1 MIPMSLAQ
9 IAAITG
15 GRLHGV
21 DDAAAK
27 ALVVDG
33 PVVTDSREAG
43 PGGLYIAR
51 VGEQLDGHQFVASA
65 AGLGA
70 VAAMTTRPVDDLP
83 CVVVD
88 DIQAGL
94 AALARAVVDQHPDL
108 TVIGITGSSGKTST
122 KDLLASV
129 LSSAA
134 PTVAPVGSL
143 NSEVGV
149 PLTVFRVEPQTRFLV
164 VEMGARGIGHIAY
177 LTRIAPPR
185 IGIELNVGSAH
196 VGEFGSRAAIAVAK
210 AELVQA
216 LPADGLA
223 VLNADDAAVR
233 AMATQTP
240 ARVRLVGSGAEA
252 QVRATDITLD
262 EAGRPSF
269 RVTTPDGSADVSLP
283 LHGEHHVGNAL
294 AVVAT
299 ALECGLALD
308 DVVAALAT
316 ATPVSRWRMEVTERA
331 DGVTVVNDAYN
342 ANPDSMRAALK
353 ALVAMG
359 GGRGGSDPAPAR
371 RTWAVLGSM
380 LELGDDSTAEHDA
393 IGRLA
398 VRLNI
403 SRLVVVGDT
412 ARPMASGAQHE
423 GSWGDEA
430 VWVPDADAAY
440 ALLTEELRPGDV
452 VLFKSSRDAGLRWLG
467 DRLAAQGAD
476 DSSTDGS
483 TDSSTDGTATEDRST
498 EDRTKDPSK
507 EDTT

>member
-1 MIPMSLAQ
+1 MIPLSLKE
-9 IAAITG
+9 IAEITG
-15 GRLHGV
+15 GRLKGL
-21 DDAAAK
+21 DDTAAA
-27 ALVVDG
+27 ALVIDG

-43 PGGLYIAR
+43 AGGLYVAR
-51 VGEQLDGHQFVASA
+51 IGEQMDGHQFVSSA

-83 CVVVD
+83 CVVVE

-94 AALARAVVDQHPDL
+94 ASLARAVVDRHPDL

-129 LSSAA
+129 LSGVA

-149 PLTVFRVEPQTRFLV
+149 PLTVFRVTPQTRFLV
-164 VEMGARGIGHIAY
+164 VEMGARGVGHIDY
-177 LTRIAPPR
+177 LTRIAPPS
-185 IGIELNVGSAH
+185 IGIELNVGTAH
-196 VGEFGSRAAIAVAK
+196 VGEFGSREAIAVAK

-216 LPADGLA
+216 LPPGGLA
-223 VLNADDAAVR
+223 VLNADDPVVR
-233 AMATQTP
+233 AMASKTT
-240 ARVRLVGSGAEA
+240 ARVQLVGTGPEA
-252 QVRATDITLD
+252 DVRATEITLD
-262 EAGRPSF
+262 QRGRPSF
-269 RVTTPDGSADVSLP
+269 AVAAPEGRARVTLP

-299 ALECGLALD
+299 ALECGMALAD
-308 DVVAALAT
+308 IVAALAT
-316 ATPVSRWRMEVTERA
+316 AVPASRWRMEVTERP

-359 GGRGGSDPAPAR
+359 GGRGHDDTTPAR

-380 LELGDDSTAEHDA
+380 LELGEDSTTEHDA

-412 ARPMASGAQHE
+412 ARPMATGAQHE

-440 ALLTEELRPGDV
+440 DLLAEELRPGDV

-467 DRLAAQGAD
+467 DRLAGSGAAN
-476 DSSTDGS
+476 SEE
-483 TDSSTDGTATEDRST
+483 GTT
-498 EDRTKDPSK
+498 
-507 EDTT
+507 

>member
-1 MIPMSLAQ
+1 MIPLSLQEVAT
-9 IAAITG
+9 ITG
-15 GRLHGV
+15 GRLHGIPE
-21 DDAAAK
+21 DEAGR
-27 ALVVDG
+27 LVVDG

-51 VGEQLDGHQFVASA
+51 VGEQLDGHQFVGA
-65 AGLGA
+65 AAALGA
-70 VAAMTTRPVDDLP
+70 VAALTTREVPELP

-94 AALARAVVDQHPDL
+94 ASLARAVVDRHDDL

-149 PLTVFRVEPQTRFLV
+149 PLTVFRVTPDTRFLV
-164 VEMGARGIGHIAY
+164 VEMGARGVGHIEY
-177 LTRIAPPR
+177 LTTIAPPR
-185 IGIELNVGSAH
+185 IGIELNVGTAH
-196 VGEFGSRAAIAVAK
+196 VGEFGSREAIAVAK
-210 AELVQA
+210 AELVAA
-216 LPADGLA
+216 LPGDGLA
-223 VLNADDAAVR
+223 VLNADDAVVR
-233 AMATQTP
+233 AMATRTG
-240 ARVRLVGSGAEA
+240 ARVQLVGTARDA
-252 QVRATDITLD
+252 AVRADDIVLD
-262 EAGRPSF
+262 AAGRPTF
-269 RVTTPDGSADVSLP
+269 RLLTPSGEAEVSLP

-299 ALECGLALD
+299 ALECGLSLDAVVQALS
-308 DVVAALAT
+308 T
-316 ATPVSRWRMEVTERA
+316 ATPASRWRMEVVERP

-353 ALVAMG
+353 ALAAMG
-359 GGRGGSDPAPAR
+359 RDR

-380 LELGDDSTAEHDA
+380 LELGDESTTEHDA

-403 SRLVVVGDT
+403 SRLVVVGEV

-423 GSWGDEA
+423 GSWGEEA
-430 VWVPDADAAY
+430 VWVPDADAAHD
-440 ALLTEELRPGDV
+440 LLVKNLRPGDV

-467 DRLAAQGAD
+467 DKVAAPDAI
-476 DSSTDGS
+476 DG
-483 TDSSTDGTATEDRST
+483 
-498 EDRTKDPSK
+498 K
-507 EDTT
+507 EDAT

>member
-1 MIPMSLAQ
+1 MIPLSLKE
-9 IAAITG
+9 IAEITD
-15 GRLHGV
+15 GRLEGL
-21 DDAAAK
+21 DDAEAA
-27 ALVVDG
+27 AVVIDG

-51 VGEQLDGHQFVASA
+51 VGEQMDGHQFVSSA

-70 VAAMTTRPVDDLP
+70 VAAMTTRPVDGLP
-83 CVVVD
+83 CVVVE

-94 AALARAVVDQHPDL
+94 ASLARAVVDRHPDL

-149 PLTVFRVEPQTRFLV
+149 PLTVFRVTPQTRFLV
-164 VEMGARGIGHIAY
+164 VEMGARGVGHIDY
-177 LTRIAPPR
+177 LTRIAPPS
-185 IGIELNVGSAH
+185 IGIELNVGTAH
-196 VGEFGSRAAIAVAK
+196 VGEFGSREAIAVAK

-216 LPADGLA
+216 LPPGGLA
-223 VLNADDAAVR
+223 VLNADDPVVR
-233 AMATQTP
+233 AMAAQTT
-240 ARVRLVGSGAEA
+240 ARVRLVGTGPEA
-252 QVRATDITLD
+252 DVRATDITLD
-262 EAGRPSF
+262 ERGRPSF
-269 RVTTPDGSADVSLP
+269 AVAAPEGGARVTLP

-299 ALECGLALD
+299 ALECGLALTE
-308 DVVAALAT
+308 VVAALAT
-316 ATPVSRWRMEVTERA
+316 AVPASRWRMEVTERP

-359 GGRGGSDPAPAR
+359 GGRGRDDTAPAR

-380 LELGDDSTAEHDA
+380 LELGEDSTTEHDA

-440 ALLTEELRPGDV
+440 DLLAEELRPGDV

-467 DRLAAQGAD
+467 DRLAGRGAAN
-476 DSSTDGS
+476 SEE
-483 TDSSTDGTATEDRST
+483 GTT
-498 EDRTKDPSK
+498 
-507 EDTT
+507 

>member
-1 MIPMSLAQ
+1 MIPLSLAR
-9 IAAITG
+9 IAQVTG

-21 DDAAAK
+21 DEQAAAG
-27 ALVVDG
+27 LVIEG

-51 VGEQLDGHQFVASA
+51 VGEQMDGHQFVASA

-70 VAAMTTRPVDDLP
+70 VAAMTTRPVDELP

-88 DIQAGL
+88 DIQDGL
-94 AALARAVVDQHPDL
+94 ASLARAVVDHHPHL

-149 PLTVFRVEPQTRFLV
+149 PLTVFRVQPQTRFLV

-177 LTRIAPPR
+177 LTRIAPPH

-196 VGEFGSRAAIAVAK
+196 VGEFGSREAIAVAK

-216 LPADGLA
+216 LPASGLA
-223 VLNADDAAVR
+223 VLNSDDAVVR
-233 AMATQTP
+233 AMASTTA
-240 ARVRLVGSGAEA
+240 ARVLLVGSGPDAD
-252 QVRATDITLD
+252 VRATDITLD
-262 EAGRPSF
+262 ESGRPSF
-269 RVTTPDGSADVSLP
+269 RVTTPTSSALVRLP

-299 ALECGLALD
+299 ALECGLELD
-308 DVVAALAT
+308 EIVAALAT
-316 ATPVSRWRMEVTERA
+316 ATPASRWRMEVTERA

-359 GGRGGSDPAPAR
+359 GGRGGADTTPAR

-380 LELGDDSTAEHDA
+380 LELGEESTAEHDA
-393 IGRLA
+393 VGRLA
-398 VRLNI
+398 VRLNV

-430 VWVPDADAAY
+430 VWVPDTDAAY
-440 ALLTEELRPGDV
+440 ALLAEELRPGDV
-452 VLFKSSRDAGLRWLG
+452 VLLKSSRDAGLRWLG
-467 DRLAAQGAD
+467 DRLAGRAA
-476 DSSTDGS
+476 DGS
-483 TDSSTDGTATEDRST
+483 EEGTT
-498 EDRTKDPSK
+498 
-507 EDTT
+507 

>member
-1 MIPMSLAQ
+1 MIPLSLKE
-9 IAAITG
+9 IADLTG
-15 GRLHGV
+15 GRLQGATAEQ
-21 DDAAAK
+21 AAA
-27 ALVVDG
+27 LVIDG

-51 VGEQLDGHQFVASA
+51 IGESMDGHQFVGA
-65 AGLGA
+65 ARDAGA
-70 VAAMTTRPVDDLP
+70 VAALTSRAVDELP

-88 DIQAGL
+88 DVQEGF
-94 AALARAVVDQHPDL
+94 AAIARAVLRAHPDL
-108 TVIGITGSSGKTST
+108 KVIGITGSSGKTST

-129 LSSAA
+129 LSSGA

-149 PLTVFRVEPQTRFLV
+149 PLTVCRTLPETRFLI
-164 VEMGARGIGHIAY
+164 VEMGARGTGHIEY
-177 LTRIAPPR
+177 LTDIAAPH
-185 IGIELNVGSAH
+185 IGVVLNVGTAH
-196 VGEFGSRAAIAVAK
+196 VGEFGSREAIGRAK
-210 AELVQA
+210 AELVTA
-216 LPADGLA
+216 LKPDGLA
-223 VLNADDAAVR
+223 VLNADDPVVA
-233 AMATQTP
+233 AMANKTT
-240 ARVRLVGSGAEA
+240 ARTLLVGTSPGAGL
-252 QVRATDITLD
+252 RALDIELD

-269 RVTTPDGSADVSLP
+269 TVSGGGLAEPARVSLP

-294 AVVAT
+294 AVIAV
-299 ALECGLALD
+299 ALECGLDINEIA
-308 DVVAALAT
+308 AALST
-316 ATPVSRWRMEVTERA
+316 ATPASRWRMEVTERP

-359 GGRGGSDPAPAR
+359 RGR

-380 LELGDDSTAEHDA
+380 LELGDESTTEHDA

-403 SRLVVVGDT
+403 SRLVVVGET
-412 ARPMASGAQHE
+412 ARPMATGAQHE

-440 ALLTEELRPGDV
+440 DLLERELSPGDV

-467 DRLAAQGAD
+467 DRLAGLGAPD
-476 DSSTDGS
+476 AED
-483 TDSSTDGTATEDRST
+483 AT
-498 EDRTKDPSK
+498 
-507 EDTT
+507 

>member
-1 MIPMSLAQ
+1 LIPLSLKE

-15 GRLHGV
+15 GRLHGL
-21 DDAAAK
+21 DDGAAD

-51 VGEQLDGHQFVASA
+51 IGEHQDGHQFAAAA

-70 VAAMTTRPVDDLP
+70 VAAMTTRPVDELP
-83 CVVVD
+83 CLVVD
-88 DIQAGL
+88 DIQEGL
-94 AALARAVVDQHPDL
+94 ASLARAVVDRHPNL

-129 LSSAA
+129 LSASA

-149 PLTVFRVEPQTRFLV
+149 PLTVFRVTPQTRFLV
-164 VEMGARGIGHIAY
+164 VEMGARGVGHIAY
-177 LTRIAPPR
+177 LTRIAPPS
-185 IGIELNVGSAH
+185 IGIELNVGTAH
-196 VGEFGSRAAIAVAK
+196 VGEFGSREAIAVAK

-216 LPADGLA
+216 LPTTGLA
-223 VLNADDAAVR
+223 VLNADDPVVRAMAAQTTARVQLVGTGPEAAVR
-233 AMATQTP
+233 ASEIA
-240 ARVRLVGSGAEA
+240 
-252 QVRATDITLD
+252 LD
-262 EAGRPSF
+262 ERGRPSF
-269 RVTTPDGSADVSLP
+269 TVTTPQGSAQVALP

-294 AVVAT
+294 SVIAT
-299 ALECGLALD
+299 ALECGLALPD
-308 DVVAALAT
+308 VAAALTT
-316 ATPVSRWRMEVTERA
+316 ATPASRWRMEVTERP

-353 ALVAMG
+353 ALVAMSG
-359 GGRGGSDPAPAR
+359 AGGRDVTTPAR

-380 LELGDDSTAEHDA
+380 LELGEDSTSEHDA

-440 ALLTEELRPGDV
+440 DLLAEELRPGDV

-467 DRLAAQGAD
+467 DRLAGRGAAN
-476 DSSTDGS
+476 SEE
-483 TDSSTDGTATEDRST
+483 GTT
-498 EDRTKDPSK
+498 
-507 EDTT
+507 

>member
-1 MIPMSLAQ
+1 MIPLSLKE
-9 IAAITG
+9 IAEITG
-15 GRLHGV
+15 GRLEGL
-21 DDAAAK
+21 DDIAAA
-27 ALVVDG
+27 ALVIDG

-43 PGGLYIAR
+43 AGGLYVAR
-51 VGEQLDGHQFVASA
+51 IGEQMDGHQFVSSA

-83 CVVVD
+83 CVVVE

-94 AALARAVVDQHPDL
+94 ASLARAVVDRHPDL

-129 LSSAA
+129 LSGVA

-149 PLTVFRVEPQTRFLV
+149 PLTVFRVTPQTRFLV
-164 VEMGARGIGHIAY
+164 VEMGARGVGHIDY
-177 LTRIAPPR
+177 LTRIAPPS
-185 IGIELNVGSAH
+185 IGIELNVGTAH
-196 VGEFGSRAAIAVAK
+196 VGEFGSREAIAVAK

-216 LPADGLA
+216 LPPGGLA
-223 VLNADDAAVR
+223 VLNADDPVVR
-233 AMATQTP
+233 AMASKTT
-240 ARVRLVGSGAEA
+240 ARVQLVGTGPEA
-252 QVRATDITLD
+252 DVRATEITLD
-262 EAGRPSF
+262 ERGRPSF
-269 RVTTPDGSADVSLP
+269 AVAAPEGSARVTLP

-299 ALECGLALD
+299 ALECGMALAD
-308 DVVAALAT
+308 IVAALAT
-316 ATPVSRWRMEVTERA
+316 AVPASRWRMEVTERP

-359 GGRGGSDPAPAR
+359 GGRGHDDTTPAR

-380 LELGDDSTAEHDA
+380 LELGEDSTTEHDA

-412 ARPMASGAQHE
+412 ARPMATGAQHE

-440 ALLTEELRPGDV
+440 DLLAEELRPGDV

-467 DRLAAQGAD
+467 DRLAGSGAAN
-476 DSSTDGS
+476 SEE
-483 TDSSTDGTATEDRST
+483 GTT
-498 EDRTKDPSK
+498 
-507 EDTT
+507 